1 MKFTRLVFGI
11 KAAAIAGSFLFLIN
25 PATAQDEAVNSIEE
39 VIVTSQRVEES
50 LQDVPIAVTA
60 LTSEMLDDMQIESG
74 SDLQMITPSLSFQ
87 GGDAGG
93 GTFNI
98 RGITNLAVS
107 ATSESGV
114 EIHVN
119 DLPVGSTTMQD
130 GEFFDMERIEV
141 LRGPQGTLY

>member
-1 MKFTRLVFGI
+1 MKFTRLAFGI

-25 PATAQDEAVNSIEE
+25 PAAAQDEAVNSIEE

-130 GEFFDMERIEV
+130 GEFFDMQRIQV
-141 LRGPQGTLY
+141 